1 MNTNIFDKLTR
12 RNRWTIPETGLVTE
26 PRSRKMEE
34 QMKQIL
40 AETDELQ
47 KEINTYRPLP
57 PNMLKQLREYYRI
70 GLTYSSNALEGNSLT
85 ETETKV
91 VLEDGIT
98 IGGKP
103 IKDYYEA
110 LGHSDA
116 YDYMYKLANKKEFSE
131 EDIKKLHKLFY
142 HRIDEAKAG
151 KYRKEKVFISGSK
164 YTLPAPEKVPEL
176 MKEFTVKIKE
186 TADKRHP
193 VEYSAIA
200 HKELVFIH
208 PFIDGNGRVARLL
221 MNLILLQKGYCIAII
236 PPILRR
242 NYIEALE
249 KAHTDDTNFQK
260 FIAGVVIETQ
270 RDYLR
275 LLRV

>member
-1 MNTNIFDKLTR
+1 MKEILTEVDKLQ
-12 RNRWTIPETGLVTE
+12 E
-26 PRSRKMEE
+26 
-34 QMKQIL
+34 
-40 AETDELQ
+40 
-47 KEINTYRPLP
+47 EINSFRPLP
-57 PNMLKQLREYYRI
+57 ASTLKQLKEYYRV
-70 GLTYSSNALEGNSLT
+70 GLTYTSNAIEGNSLT

-110 LGHSDA
+110 LGHSEA
-116 YDYMYKLANKKEFSE
+116 YDYIYKLAKDKGITE

-142 HRIDEAKAG
+142 HRMDEAKAG
-151 KYRKEKVFISGSK
+151 KYRKEKVFISGSRCS
-164 YTLPAPEKVPEL
+164 LPGPEKVSEL
-176 MKEFTVKIKE
+176 MEKFISMVKDIEK
-186 TADKRHP
+186 KSHP

-242 NYIEALE
+242 DYINALE
-249 KAHTDDTNFQK
+249 KAHTDDKDFRE
-260 FIAGVVIETQ
+260 FIARAVRETQ
-270 RDYLR
+270 KDYLR
-275 LLRV
+275 LLRA